1 MGSRQR
7 KRLYTVA
14 RDLNRKGLKILALQL
29 SPRPNDAVEY
39 DARLKQVKVLVCTET
54 CTLNG
59 YTYCGNHQRLL
70 DALNQS
76 AIANSMPMGKD
87 FLPLVQVEVSLPNG
101 EKKITADA
109 NVRKSSILFVGE
121 KSEGQPAIPQIKDR
135 PIIYPMR
142 PKTPLAAEIHL
153 PLYILRGQM
162 YGEAWQQILDVVD
175 RADKFLALTNV
186 EVYRT
191 LDNAT
196 STFDFVAVNRDKII
210 YVCESSNSTEAPFS
224 AKEPLVTLRN
234 FS

>member
-1 MGSRQR
+1 
-7 KRLYTVA
+7 
-14 RDLNRKGLKILALQL
+14 LALQL
-29 SPRPNDAVEY
+29 SPRPNGILDN
-39 DARLKQVKVLVCTET
+39 DARLKQVNVLVCTET
-54 CTLNG
+54 CTFNG

-70 DALNQS
+70 DTLNQN
-76 AIANSMPMGKD
+76 AVANSMPIGKD

-101 EKKITADA
+101 EKKITADTYI
-109 NVRKSSILFVGE
+109 RKASILFVGE

-142 PKTPLAAEIHL
+142 PKTPLAVEIHL

-210 YVCESSNSTEAPFS
+210 YVSESSNSAEPPLS
-224 AKEPLVTLRN
+224 AKESTMALGNL
-234 FS
+234 S